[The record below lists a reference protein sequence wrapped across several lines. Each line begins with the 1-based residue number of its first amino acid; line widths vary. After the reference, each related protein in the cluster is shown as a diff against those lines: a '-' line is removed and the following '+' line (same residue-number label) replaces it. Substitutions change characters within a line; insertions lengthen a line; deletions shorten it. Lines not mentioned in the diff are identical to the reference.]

1 MAMRRAVVL
10 ALACLS
16 LVASSLPGV
25 PAPVRAADPYT
36 LESAATYEIHPDEGK
51 IDVVVQLTLT
61 NTTPDPEG
69 QFSVFSEIKV
79 AIHDAAT
86 EVTASDTEGGLDVA
100 VAVEDGVNVATI
112 QLREDVRFEDAAG
125 VELRY
130 TLPDTADDARQRVRT
145 ALVVFP
151 AWSFGTSGT
160 VAVTIPAGYEMRVDG
175 DPLTEEGGRLV
186 SGPIDDPGQWLAL
199 VTAVKPAEY
208 TQLEATIP
216 LQGGTAD
223 LLVRAFTDDEAWGQR
238 TLDLISAA
246 LPLLEQE
253 IGLPYPRI
261 GQIILTESVATDS
274 TGFGEGT
281 GGGNEILVAYDQ
293 PPFTALHQ
301 VAHVW
306 LTPALIES
314 AWIREGLASHV
325 AAHVGSELDV
335 QPPYDPAAE
344 TEARAAAAVKLDT
357 WSSSDGPD
365 AEAYGFAA
373 SWDAIN
379 QIEAAA
385 GEDALRAVL
394 TRVASSVGPYELG
407 EIEPEPPTEGGGT
420 PAAPL
425 TTRSFLDHLETVSDA
440 DVSSIFADRVLT
452 DEDVALLEPRAAAR
466 AAFDNLAA
474 AADSWGAPDPVRA
487 AMVAWNFEEAQSQME
502 AAMGWL
508 DQRDDLLNRLED
520 AGLATPDRLRQA
532 YTAYGGGPE
541 AVSELDAERTVVE
554 EYQTAADAVNGERS
568 FVERIGLVGGP
579 DPAAQL
585 SLASGR
591 FGDGDLRGALD
602 AISEAERIIA
612 SAETGGFVRLASVV
626 LLTVVL
632 VVAAVILFR
641 RRASYTSRA

>member
-1 MAMRRAVVL
+1 MAVRRAIVL
-10 ALACLS
+10 ALAWLA
-16 LVASSLPGV
+16 LVASALPGSAG
-25 PAPVRAADPYT
+25 PARAADEYT
-36 LESAATYEIHPDEGK
+36 LESVTTYDLRPDEGV
-51 IDVVVQLTLT
+51 IGVVVQLTLT

-79 AIHDAAT
+79 AIHDGAT
-86 EVTASDTEGGLDVA
+86 DVAASDADGDLDVA

-112 QLREDVRFEDAAG
+112 ALRDDVRFEQEAA

-130 TLPDTADDARQRVRT
+130 TLSDTADDPHQRVRS

-151 AWSFGTSGT
+151 AWSFGTSGS

-175 DPLTEEGGRLV
+175 DPMTEEDGQLV
-186 SGPIDDPGQWLAL
+186 SGQIADPGQWLAL

-216 LQGGTAD
+216 LRGGTAD

-238 TLDLISAA
+238 TLDLVSKA
-246 LPLLEQE
+246 LPLLEEE

-261 GQIILTESVATDS
+261 GQIILTESVATDA

-281 GGGNEILVAYDQ
+281 GGGNEIQVAYDQ

-306 LTPALIES
+306 LSPSLIDA
-314 AWIREGLASHV
+314 AWIREGIASHV
-325 AAHVGSELDV
+325 AAHVGAQLNVE
-335 QPPYDPAAE
+335 PPYDPAAE
-344 TEARAAAAVKLDT
+344 AEARAAAAVKLDT

-373 SWDAIN
+373 SWDVIN
-379 QIEAAA
+379 QLEAAA
-385 GEDALRAVL
+385 GEDAMRAVL

-407 EIEPEPPTEGGGT
+407 ELEPEPPTEGGGA

-425 TTRSFLDHLETVSDA
+425 TTRAFLDHLETVSDA
-440 DVSSIFADRVLT
+440 DVASIFADLVLT
-452 DEDVALLEPRAAAR
+452 EDDVALLEVRTAAR
-466 AAFDNLAA
+466 SAFDALAA
-474 AADSWGAPDPVRA
+474 KAGSWGAPDPVRA
-487 AMVAWNFEEAQSQME
+487 AMTAWNFEEAQSQIG
-502 AAMGWL
+502 AAMAWL
-508 DQRDDLLNRLED
+508 DDRDDLLVRLTD

-532 YTAYGGGPE
+532 YMAYGGGPE
-541 AVSELDAERTVVE
+541 AVGELEAERTVVD
-554 EYQTAADAVNGERS
+554 EYQSAADQVNGERT
-568 FVERIGLVGGP
+568 FIQRIGLVGGP
-579 DPAAQL
+579 NPEAQL
-585 SLASGR
+585 ALASGR

-602 AISEAERIIA
+602 AIAEAERIIGA
-612 SAETGGFVRLASVV
+612 AETGGFVRLASVV
-626 LLTVVL
+626 MLALVL

-641 RRASYTSRA
+641 RRASYTARA

>member
-1 MAMRRAVVL
+1 MASRRAIVL
-10 ALACLS
+10 ALAWLA
-16 LVASSLPGV
+16 LVASALPGSAG
-25 PAPVRAADPYT
+25 PARAADEYT
-36 LESAATYEIHPDEGK
+36 LQSTATYDLRPSEGV
-51 IDVVVQLTLT
+51 IGVTVQLTLT

-86 EVTASDTEGGLDVA
+86 DVTASDTEGDLEVA
-100 VAVEDGVNVATI
+100 VAVADGVNVATI
-112 QLREDVRFEDAAG
+112 QLRDDIRFEEEAG
-125 VELRY
+125 VELSY
-130 TLPDTADDARQRVRT
+130 TLPNTADDPHQRVRS

-160 VAVTIPAGYEMRVDG
+160 VAVTVPAGYEMRVDG
-175 DPLTEEGGRLV
+175 DPMTEENGQLV
-186 SGPIDDPGQWLAL
+186 SGPIDDPGQWLSL

-216 LQGGTAD
+216 LEGGTAD

-238 TLDLISAA
+238 TLDLVSAA
-246 LPLLEQE
+246 LPLLEEE

-281 GGGNEILVAYDQ
+281 GGGNEIQVAYDQ

-306 LTPALIES
+306 LAPSLIES

-325 AAHVGSELDV
+325 AAHVGEQLDV
-335 QPPYDPAAE
+335 EPPYDPAAE
-344 TEARAAAAVKLDT
+344 TQARAAAAVKLDT
-357 WSSSDGPD
+357 WSSSDGPE

-373 SWDAIN
+373 SWDVIN
-379 QIEAAA
+379 QLEAAA
-385 GEDALRAVL
+385 GEDSLRAVL

-407 EIEPEPPTEGGGT
+407 ELEPEPPTEGGGAPT
-420 PAAPL
+420 APL
-425 TTRSFLDHLETVSDA
+425 TTRAFLDHLETVSDA
-440 DVSSIFADRVLT
+440 DVSSIFANLVLT
-452 DEDVALLEPRAAAR
+452 DDDVALLEPRTAAR
-466 AAFDNLAA
+466 AAFDELAA

-487 AMVAWNFEEAQSQME
+487 AMVAWNFEEAQSQIE
-502 AAMGWL
+502 AAMAWL
-508 DQRDDLLNRLED
+508 DERDDLLTRLEE

-554 EYQTAADAVNGERS
+554 EYQAAADDVNGERS
-568 FVERIGLVGGP
+568 FIERIGLVGGP
-579 DPAAQL
+579 DPEAQL

-602 AISEAERIIA
+602 AIAEAQRIVGA
-612 SAETGGFVRLASVV
+612 AETGGFVRLASVV
-626 LLTVVL
+626 VLALVL

>member
-1 MAMRRAVVL
+1 MALRRAVVL
-10 ALACLS
+10 ALAWLW
-16 LVASSLPGV
+16 LVASALPGIAG
-25 PAPVRAADPYT
+25 PASAADPYT
-36 LESAATYEIHPDEGK
+36 LESAATYELRPDEGQ
-51 IDVVVQLTLT
+51 IGVVVQLTLT

-86 EVTASDTEGGLDVA
+86 DVTATDADGDLEVSA
-100 VAVEDGVNVATI
+100 AVEEGVNVATI
-112 QLREDVRFEDAAG
+112 ALRDDVRFEDEAA

-130 TLPDTADDARQRVRT
+130 TLPDTADDPHQRVRT

-151 AWSFGTSGT
+151 AWSFGTSGSVT
-160 VAVTIPAGYEMRVDG
+160 VTIPAGYEMRVDG
-175 DPLTEEGGRLV
+175 DPMTEEGGRLV

-216 LQGGTAD
+216 LKGGTAD

-238 TLDLISAA
+238 TLDLVSAA
-246 LPLLEQE
+246 LPLLEEE

-281 GGGNEILVAYDQ
+281 GGGNEIMVAYDQ

-306 LTPALIES
+306 LSPSLIEA

-325 AAHVGSELDV
+325 AAHVGAELDV
-335 QPPYDPAAE
+335 EPPYDPAVEAQ
-344 TEARAAAAVKLDT
+344 ARAASAIKLDT
-357 WSSSDGPD
+357 WSSSDGPE

-379 QIEAAA
+379 QLEAAA

-394 TRVASSVGPYELG
+394 ARVASSVGPYELG
-407 EIEPEPPTEGGGT
+407 VLEPEPPTEGGGA

-425 TTRSFLDHLETVSDA
+425 TTRAFLDHLETVSDA
-440 DVSSIFADRVLT
+440 EVSSIFAERILT
-452 DEDVALLEPRAAAR
+452 DDDVALLEPRSAAR
-466 AAFDNLAA
+466 AAFDALAA
-474 AADSWGAPDPVRA
+474 EADSWGAPDPVRG
-487 AMVAWNFEEAQSQME
+487 AMAAWNFEEAGSQIE
-502 AAMGWL
+502 AASAWL
-508 DQRDDLLNRLED
+508 ARRDELLGRLGD

-541 AVSELDAERTVVE
+541 AVSELEAERTVVD
-554 EYQTAADAVNGERS
+554 EYQAAADRVNGERS
-568 FVERIGLVGGP
+568 FIERIGLVGGP
-579 DPAAQL
+579 NPEAQL

-602 AISEAERIIA
+602 AIAEAERIIGA
-612 SAETGGFVRLASVV
+612 AETGGFVRLASVV
-626 LLTVVL
+626 VLALVL

>member
-1 MAMRRAVVL
+1 MAARRAIVL
-10 ALACLS
+10 ALAWLW
-16 LVASSLPGV
+16 LVASALPGIA
-25 PAPVRAADPYT
+25 APSRAADPYT
-36 LESAATYEIHPDEGK
+36 LASEATYDVRPADGEIG
-51 IDVVVQLTLT
+51 VVVQLTLT

-69 QFSVFSEIKV
+69 QFSVFTEIKV

-86 EVTASDTEGGLDVA
+86 DVTASDTDGDLEVG

-112 QLREDVRFEDAAG
+112 QLRDDVRFEEEAG

-130 TLPDTADDARQRVRT
+130 TLPDTDDDPHLRVRS

-151 AWSFGTSGT
+151 AWSFGTSGS
-160 VAVTIPAGYEMRVDG
+160 VSIAIPAGYEIRVDG
-175 DPLTEEGGRLV
+175 DPMTDEDGRLV
-186 SGPIDDPGQWLAL
+186 SGPIEDPGQWLSL
-199 VTAVKPAEY
+199 VTAVQPAEY
-208 TQLEATIP
+208 MQLEATVP

-238 TLDLISAA
+238 TIDLVTEA
-246 LPLLEQE
+246 LPLLEDE

-274 TGFGEGT
+274 TGFGEGA
-281 GGGNEILVAYDQ
+281 GGGNEIQVAYDQ

-306 LTPALIES
+306 LSPSLIES

-325 AAHVGSELDV
+325 AAHVGTELGV
-335 QPPYDPAAE
+335 EPPYDPAAE
-344 TEARAAAAVKLDT
+344 SESRAEAAVRLDT
-357 WSSSDGPD
+357 WSSSDGPE

-373 SWDAIN
+373 SWDVIN
-379 QIEAAA
+379 QLEAAA

-394 TRVASSVGPYELG
+394 ARVASSIGPYEVDEL
-407 EIEPEPPTEGGGT
+407 EPEPPAEGGGE
-420 PAAPL
+420 PDAPL

-466 AAFDNLAA
+466 AAFDELAA
-474 AADSWGAPDPVRA
+474 AAESWGAPDPVRA
-487 AMVAWNFEEAQSQME
+487 AMVAWNFDEAGSQIADAME
-502 AAMGWL
+502 WL
-508 DQRDDLLNRLED
+508 DERDALLARLED

-541 AVSELDAERTVVE
+541 ARSELDAERSVVE
-554 EYQTAADAVNGERS
+554 EYQAAADKVNGQRS
-568 FVERIGLVGGP
+568 FIQRIGLVGGP
-579 DPAAQL
+579 DPDAQL

-602 AISEAERIIA
+602 AIAEAQSIVGA
-612 SAETGGFVRLASVV
+612 AETGGFVRLASVV
-626 LLTVVL
+626 VLALVL